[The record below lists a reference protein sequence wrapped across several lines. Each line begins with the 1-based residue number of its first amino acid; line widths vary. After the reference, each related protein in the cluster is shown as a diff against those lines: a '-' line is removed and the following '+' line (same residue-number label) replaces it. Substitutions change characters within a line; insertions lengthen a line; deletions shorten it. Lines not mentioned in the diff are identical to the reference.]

1 MNKAQRKRRAQE
13 IKRKAKEARRARHSN
28 PPGAQPVQADA
39 APAPNDA
46 TPEITEEAQAPQ
58 TSAPHIHSVE
68 DEVHMAYGKMYRAE
82 ADVVEGGIAQKL
94 GDDEAA
100 GILARAARSL
110 EGVIRYAESVLKRL
124 PAEQVA
130 EALRVKDE
138 PRGQG
143 EKSRRGPNA
152 GLQLL
157 NVMLRAKSLLVRVIR
172 QTNPDLAKR
181 LKSV

>member
-13 IKRKAKEARRARHSN
+13 IKRKAKEARRARHTN
-28 PPGAQPVQADA
+28 PPVQAQAAPTPNDA
-39 APAPNDA
+39 APAHA
-46 TPEITEEAQAPQ
+46 EAAQAPQ
-58 TSAPHIHSVE
+58 TSAPHVHSVE

-82 ADVVEGGIAQKL
+82 AEVVEGAIAEKL

-130 EALRVKDE
+130 EALRLKEE
-138 PRGQG
+138 PRRHG
-143 EKSRRGPNA
+143 EKSRRGTNA
-152 GLQLL
+152 GLQIL
-157 NVMLRAKSLLVRVIR
+157 NVLLRAKSLLVRVIR